1 MRWMNFLSEEPRKKK
16 SVKTASGTKNAPG
29 RFGWVIPTL
38 RISAVVGFFG
48 VALGGPTWLWQ
59 SGWIANSWRE
69 ARVSAVSVSA
79 EIGLTVKEVLLEG
92 RIHAPRSGVLK
103 ALGLKVGDPIMGFDL
118 AKVRDR
124 IEALPWIQSAA
135 VERRLPGVVRVRIVE
150 REPIALWQRKGVL
163 SLVGRN
169 GVPIT
174 NKKLGRFRDLLVIVG
189 KDAPRHATNLLVLL
203 ASEPALRKRVRAAV
217 RVGARRWNLRLE
229 NGIDVRLPEN
239 EVAAA
244 WARLADLDRRHGLLG
259 NDIDTIDLR
268 IPDRLI
274 VRTRN
279 DRPLKIL
286 AGDKRTL

>member
-1 MRWMNFLSEEPRKKK
+1 MRWMNFLSEEPRKQKPAK
-16 SVKTASGTKNAPG
+16 RSVAHKTESGRA
-29 RFGWVIPTL
+29 GWVIPGL
-38 RISAVVGFFG
+38 RIGAFVGIFA
-48 VALGGPTWLWQ
+48 VALGGPTWLWR
-59 SGWIANSWRE
+59 SGWIADSWRE
-69 ARVSAVSVSA
+69 ARVSAVTVSA

-92 RIHAPRSGVLK
+92 RTHAPRAGVLK
-103 ALGLKVGDPIMGFDL
+103 ALGLKIGDPIMGFDIAL
-118 AKVRDR
+118 VRDR
-124 IEALPWIQSAA
+124 IEALPWIESAA

-163 SLVGRN
+163 SLIGRD

-174 NKKLGRFRDLLVIVG
+174 NLKLGRFRDLLVIVG
-189 KDAPRHATNLLVLL
+189 RDAPRHATNLLVML

-217 RVGARRWNLRLE
+217 RVGARRWNLRLD

-239 EVAAA
+239 GAAAA

-274 VRTRN
+274 VRTRT

-286 AGDKRTL
+286 AGDKRAL

>member
-16 SVKTASGTKNAPG
+16 SVKTAAGSKNKPG
-29 RFGWVIPTL
+29 RFGWVIPGL
-38 RISAVVGFFG
+38 RICTVIGFFG
-48 VALGGPTWLWQ
+48 VALGGPAWLWQ
-59 SGWIANSWRE
+59 SGWVANSWRE

-92 RIHAPRSGVLK
+92 RTHAPRAGVLK
-103 ALGLKVGDPIMGFDL
+103 ALGFKVGDPIMGFDI
-118 AKVRDR
+118 AMVRDR

-150 REPIALWQRKGVL
+150 REPIALWQRRGVL

-174 NKKLGRFRDLLVIVG
+174 NEKLGRFRDLLIIVG

>member
-1 MRWMNFLSEEPRKKK
+1 MRWMNVLSEEPRKQKPAK
-16 SVKTASGTKNAPG
+16 RSVAHKTESGRA
-29 RFGWVIPTL
+29 GWVIPGL
-38 RISAVVGFFG
+38 RIGAFVGIFA
-48 VALGGPTWLWQ
+48 VALGGPTWLWR
-59 SGWIANSWRE
+59 SGWIADSWRE
-69 ARVSAVSVSA
+69 ARVSAVTVSA

-92 RIHAPRSGVLK
+92 RTHAPRAGVLK
-103 ALGLKVGDPIMGFDL
+103 ALGLKIGDPIMGFDIAL
-118 AKVRDR
+118 VRDR
-124 IEALPWIQSAA
+124 IEALPWIESAA

-163 SLVGRN
+163 SLVGRD

-174 NKKLGRFRDLLVIVG
+174 NLKLARFRDLLVIVG
-189 KDAPRHATNLLVLL
+189 RDAPRHATNLLVML

-217 RVGARRWNLRLE
+217 RVGARRWNLRLD

-239 EVAAA
+239 EAAAA

-274 VRTRN
+274 VRTRT

-286 AGDKRTL
+286 AGDKRAL

>member
-1 MRWMNFLSEEPRKKK
+1 MRWMNFLSGEPRKQKPAK
-16 SVKTASGTKNAPG
+16 RSVAHKTESGRA
-29 RFGWVIPTL
+29 GWVIPGL
-38 RISAVVGFFG
+38 RIGAFVGIFA
-48 VALGGPTWLWQ
+48 VALGGPTWLWR
-59 SGWIANSWRE
+59 SGWIADSWRE
-69 ARVSAVSVSA
+69 ARVSAVTVSA

-92 RIHAPRSGVLK
+92 RTHAPRAGVLK
-103 ALGLKVGDPIMGFDL
+103 ALGLKIGDPIMGFDIAL
-118 AKVRDR
+118 VRDR
-124 IEALPWIQSAA
+124 IEALPWIESAA

-163 SLVGRN
+163 SLIGRD

-174 NKKLGRFRDLLVIVG
+174 NLKLGRFRDLLVIVG
-189 KDAPRHATNLLVLL
+189 RDAPRHATNLLVML

-217 RVGARRWNLRLE
+217 RVGARRWNLRLD

-239 EVAAA
+239 GAAAA

-274 VRTRN
+274 VRTRT

-286 AGDKRTL
+286 AGDKRAL

>member
-1 MRWMNFLSEEPRKKK
+1 MRWMNFLSVEPRKKK
-16 SVKTASGTKNAPG
+16 SVNRSIGNKDASG
-29 RFGWVIPTL
+29 RSGWIVSSL
-38 RISAVVGFFG
+38 RISAVIGFFG
-48 VALGGPTWLWQ
+48 IALGGPTWLWR
-59 SGWIANSWRE
+59 SGWVADSWRE

-79 EIGLTVKEVLLEG
+79 DIGLTVKEVLLEG
-92 RIHAPRSGVLK
+92 RIHAPRAVVLK

-118 AKVRDR
+118 AMVRDR

-163 SLVGRN
+163 SLVGRD

-174 NKKLGRFRDLLVIVG
+174 NRKLGRFRDLLVIVG

-217 RVGARRWNLRLE
+217 RVGARRWNLRLD
-229 NGIDVRLPEN
+229 NGIDVRLPED

-244 WARLADLDRRHGLLG
+244 WARLAELDRRHGLLG
-259 NDIDTIDLR
+259 NNIDTIDLR

-274 VRTRN
+274 VRTKT

-286 AGDKRTL
+286 AGDKRSL

>member
-1 MRWMNFLSEEPRKKK
+1 MRWMNFLSVEPRKKK
-16 SVKTASGTKNAPG
+16 SVNRSIGNKDASG
-29 RFGWVIPTL
+29 RSGWIVSSL
-38 RISAVVGFFG
+38 RISAVIGFFG
-48 VALGGPTWLWQ
+48 IALGGPTWLWR
-59 SGWIANSWRE
+59 SGWVADSWRE

-79 EIGLTVKEVLLEG
+79 DIGLTVKEVLLEG
-92 RIHAPRSGVLK
+92 RIHAPRAGILK
-103 ALGLKVGDPIMGFDL
+103 ALGLKVGDPIMGFGL
-118 AKVRDR
+118 AMVRDR

-163 SLVGRN
+163 SLVGRD

-174 NKKLGRFRDLLVIVG
+174 NRKLGRFRDLLVIVG

-217 RVGARRWNLRLE
+217 RVGARRWNLRLD
-229 NGIDVRLPEN
+229 NGIEVRLPED

-244 WARLADLDRRHGLLG
+244 WARLAELDRRHGLLG

-274 VRTRN
+274 VRTKT

-286 AGDKRTL
+286 AGDKRSL

>member
-1 MRWMNFLSEEPRKKK
+1 MRWMNFLSVEPRKKK
-16 SVKTASGTKNAPG
+16 SVNRSIGNKDASG
-29 RFGWVIPTL
+29 RSGWIVSSL
-38 RISAVVGFFG
+38 RISAVIGFFG
-48 VALGGPTWLWQ
+48 IALGGPTWLWR
-59 SGWIANSWRE
+59 SGWVADSWRE

-79 EIGLTVKEVLLEG
+79 DIGLTVKEVLLEG
-92 RIHAPRSGVLK
+92 RIHAPHAVVLK

-118 AKVRDR
+118 AMVRDR

-163 SLVGRN
+163 SLVGRD

-174 NKKLGRFRDLLVIVG
+174 NRKLGRFRDLLVIVG

-217 RVGARRWNLRLE
+217 RVGARRWNLRLD
-229 NGIDVRLPEN
+229 NGIDVRLPED

-244 WARLADLDRRHGLLG
+244 WARLAELDRRHGLLG

-274 VRTRN
+274 VRTKT

-286 AGDKRTL
+286 AGDKRSL

>member
-1 MRWMNFLSEEPRKKK
+1 MNFLSEEPRKQKPAK
-16 SVKTASGTKNAPG
+16 WSVAHKTGSGRA
-29 RFGWVIPTL
+29 GWVIPGL
-38 RISAVVGFFG
+38 RIGAFVGIFA
-48 VALGGPTWLWQ
+48 VALGGPTWLWR
-59 SGWIANSWRE
+59 SGWIADSWRE
-69 ARVSAVSVSA
+69 ARVSAVTVSA

-92 RIHAPRSGVLK
+92 RTHAPRAGVLK
-103 ALGLKVGDPIMGFDL
+103 ALGLKIGDPIMGFDIAL
-118 AKVRDR
+118 VRDR
-124 IEALPWIQSAA
+124 IEALPWIESAA

-163 SLVGRN
+163 SLVGRD

-174 NKKLGRFRDLLVIVG
+174 NLKLGQFRDLLVIVG
-189 KDAPRHATNLLVLL
+189 RDAPHHAKNLLVML

-217 RVGARRWNLRLE
+217 RVGARRWNLRLD

-239 EVAAA
+239 EAAAA

-274 VRTRN
+274 VRTRT

-286 AGDKRTL
+286 AGDKRAL

>member
-16 SVKTASGTKNAPG
+16 PAKRSVAHKTESGRAE
-29 RFGWVIPTL
+29 WVIPGL
-38 RISAVVGFFG
+38 RIGVFVGIFA
-48 VALGGPTWLWQ
+48 VALGGPTWLWR
-59 SGWIANSWRE
+59 SGWIADSWRE
-69 ARVSAVSVSA
+69 ARVSAVTVSA
-79 EIGLTVKEVLLEG
+79 EIGLTVKEVVLEG
-92 RIHAPRSGVLK
+92 RTHAPRAGVLK
-103 ALGLKVGDPIMGFDL
+103 ALRLKIGDPIMGFDIAL
-118 AKVRDR
+118 VRDR
-124 IEALPWIQSAA
+124 IEALPWIESAA

-163 SLVGRN
+163 SLIGRD

-174 NKKLGRFRDLLVIVG
+174 NLKLGRFRDLLVIVG
-189 KDAPRHATNLLVLL
+189 RDAPRHATNLLVML

-217 RVGARRWNLRLE
+217 RVGARRWNLRLD

-239 EVAAA
+239 EAAAA

-274 VRTRN
+274 VRTRT

-286 AGDKRTL
+286 AGDKRAL

>member
-1 MRWMNFLSEEPRKKK
+1 MRWMNFLSEEPRKQKPAK
-16 SVKTASGTKNAPG
+16 RSVAHKTESGRAE
-29 RFGWVIPTL
+29 WVIPGL
-38 RISAVVGFFG
+38 RIGAFVGIFA
-48 VALGGPTWLWQ
+48 VALGGPTWLWR
-59 SGWIANSWRE
+59 SGWIADSWRE
-69 ARVSAVSVSA
+69 ARVSAVTVSA

-92 RIHAPRSGVLK
+92 RTHAPRASVLK
-103 ALGLKVGDPIMGFDL
+103 ALGLKIGDPIMGFDIAL
-118 AKVRDR
+118 VRDR
-124 IEALPWIQSAA
+124 IEALPWIESAA

-163 SLVGRN
+163 SLIGRD

-174 NKKLGRFRDLLVIVG
+174 NLKLGRFRDLLVIVG
-189 KDAPRHATNLLVLL
+189 RDAPRHATNLLVML

-217 RVGARRWNLRLE
+217 RVGARRWNLRLD

-239 EVAAA
+239 GAAAA

-274 VRTRN
+274 VRTRT

-286 AGDKRTL
+286 AGDKRAL

>member
-1 MRWMNFLSEEPRKKK
+1 MRWMNFLSVEPRKKK
-16 SVKTASGTKNAPG
+16 PVNRSIGNKDASG
-29 RFGWVIPTL
+29 RSGWIVSSL
-38 RISAVVGFFG
+38 RISAVIGFFG
-48 VALGGPTWLWQ
+48 IALGGPTWLWR
-59 SGWIANSWRE
+59 SGWVADSWRE
-69 ARVSAVSVSA
+69 ARVSVVSVSA
-79 EIGLTVKEVLLEG
+79 DIGLTVKEVLLEG
-92 RIHAPRSGVLK
+92 RIHAPRAGVLK

-118 AKVRDR
+118 AMVRDR

-163 SLVGRN
+163 SLVGRD

-174 NKKLGRFRDLLVIVG
+174 NRKLGRFRDLLVIVG

-203 ASEPALRKRVRAAV
+203 ASDPALRKRVRAAV
-217 RVGARRWNLRLE
+217 RVGARRWNLRLD
-229 NGIDVRLPEN
+229 NGIDVRLPED

-244 WARLADLDRRHGLLG
+244 WARLAELDRRHGLLG

-274 VRTRN
+274 VRTKT

-286 AGDKRTL
+286 AGDKRSL

>member
-1 MRWMNFLSEEPRKKK
+1 MRWMNFLSEEPRKQKPAK
-16 SVKTASGTKNAPG
+16 WSVPHKTESGRA
-29 RFGWVIPTL
+29 GWVIPGL
-38 RISAVVGFFG
+38 RIGAFVGIFA
-48 VALGGPTWLWQ
+48 VALGGPTWLWR
-59 SGWIANSWRE
+59 SGWIADSWRE
-69 ARVSAVSVSA
+69 ARVSAVTVSA

-92 RIHAPRSGVLK
+92 RTHAPRAGVLK
-103 ALGLKVGDPIMGFDL
+103 ALGLKIGDPIMGFDIAL
-118 AKVRDR
+118 VRDR
-124 IEALPWIQSAA
+124 IEALPWIESAA

-163 SLVGRN
+163 SLVGRD

-174 NKKLGRFRDLLVIVG
+174 NLKLGRFRDLLVIVG
-189 KDAPRHATNLLVLL
+189 RDAPRHATNLLVML

-217 RVGARRWNLRLE
+217 RVGARRWNLRLD

-239 EVAAA
+239 GAAAA

-274 VRTRN
+274 VRTRT

-286 AGDKRTL
+286 AGDKRAL

>member
-1 MRWMNFLSEEPRKKK
+1 MRWMNFLSGEPRKQKPAK
-16 SVKTASGTKNAPG
+16 RSVAHKTESGRA
-29 RFGWVIPTL
+29 GWVIPGL
-38 RISAVVGFFG
+38 RIGAFVVIFA
-48 VALGGPTWLWQ
+48 VALGGPTWLWR
-59 SGWIANSWRE
+59 SGWIADSWRE
-69 ARVSAVSVSA
+69 ARVSAVTVSA

-92 RIHAPRSGVLK
+92 RTHAPRASVLK
-103 ALGLKVGDPIMGFDL
+103 ALGLKIGDPIMGFDIAL
-118 AKVRDR
+118 VRDR
-124 IEALPWIQSAA
+124 IEALPWIESAA

-163 SLVGRN
+163 SLVGRD

-174 NKKLGRFRDLLVIVG
+174 NLKLGRFRDLLVIVG
-189 KDAPRHATNLLVLL
+189 RDAPRHATNLLVML

-217 RVGARRWNLRLE
+217 RVGARRWNLRLD

-239 EVAAA
+239 EAAAA

-268 IPDRLI
+268 ISDRLI
-274 VRTRN
+274 VRTRT

-286 AGDKRTL
+286 AGDKRAL

>member
-1 MRWMNFLSEEPRKKK
+1 MRWMNFLSVEPRKKK
-16 SVKTASGTKNAPG
+16 PVNRSIGNKDASG
-29 RFGWVIPTL
+29 RSGWIVSSL
-38 RISAVVGFFG
+38 RISAVIGFFG
-48 VALGGPTWLWQ
+48 IALGGPTWLWR
-59 SGWIANSWRE
+59 SGWVADSWRE

-79 EIGLTVKEVLLEG
+79 DIGLTVKEVLLEG
-92 RIHAPRSGVLK
+92 RIHAPRAVVLK

-118 AKVRDR
+118 AMVRDR

-163 SLVGRN
+163 SLVGRD

-174 NKKLGRFRDLLVIVG
+174 NRKLGRFRDLLVIVG

-217 RVGARRWNLRLE
+217 RVGARRWNLRLD
-229 NGIDVRLPEN
+229 NGIDVWLPED

-244 WARLADLDRRHGLLG
+244 WARLAELDRRHGLLG

-274 VRTRN
+274 VRTKT

-286 AGDKRTL
+286 AGDKRSL

>member
-1 MRWMNFLSEEPRKKK
+1 MRWMNFLSEEPRKQKPAK
-16 SVKTASGTKNAPG
+16 RSVAHKTESGRA
-29 RFGWVIPTL
+29 GWVIPGL
-38 RISAVVGFFG
+38 RIGTFVGIFA
-48 VALGGPTWLWQ
+48 VALGGPTWLWR
-59 SGWIANSWRE
+59 SGWIADSWRE
-69 ARVSAVSVSA
+69 ARVSAVTVSA

-92 RIHAPRSGVLK
+92 RTHAPRAGVLK
-103 ALGLKVGDPIMGFDL
+103 ALGLKIGDPIMGFDIAL
-118 AKVRDR
+118 VRDR
-124 IEALPWIQSAA
+124 IEALPWIESAA

-163 SLVGRN
+163 SLIGRD

-174 NKKLGRFRDLLVIVG
+174 NLKLGRFRDLLVIVG
-189 KDAPRHATNLLVLL
+189 RDAPRHATNLLVML

-217 RVGARRWNLRLE
+217 RVGARRWNLRLD

-239 EVAAA
+239 EAAAA

-274 VRTRN
+274 VRTRT

-286 AGDKRTL
+286 AGDKRAL

>member
-1 MRWMNFLSEEPRKKK
+1 MRWMNFLSVEPRKKK
-16 SVKTASGTKNAPG
+16 SVNRSIGNKDASG
-29 RFGWVIPTL
+29 RSGWIVSSL
-38 RISAVVGFFG
+38 RISTVIGFFG
-48 VALGGPTWLWQ
+48 IALGGPTWLWR
-59 SGWIANSWRE
+59 SGWVADSWRE
-69 ARVSAVSVSA
+69 ARVSAVSISA
-79 EIGLTVKEVLLEG
+79 DIGLTVKEVLLEG
-92 RIHAPRSGVLK
+92 RIHAPRAGVLK

-118 AKVRDR
+118 AMVRDR

-163 SLVGRN
+163 SLVGRD

-174 NKKLGRFRDLLVIVG
+174 NRKLGRFRDLLVIVG

-203 ASEPALRKRVRAAV
+203 ASDPALRKRVRAAV
-217 RVGARRWNLRLE
+217 RVGARRWNLRLD
-229 NGIDVRLPEN
+229 NGIDVRLPEDD
-239 EVAAA
+239 VAAA
-244 WARLADLDRRHGLLG
+244 LARLAKLDRRHGLLG

-274 VRTRN
+274 VRTKT

-286 AGDKRTL
+286 AGDKRSL